1 MSYQPLDLPARQ
13 APSTHA
19 VHIPNNACHA
29 RQPRTPTGY
38 DAHILVRVLARLSL
52 PVRLV
57 VQVRHRRAQV
67 CKVYNSVYDHV
78 RCGGPQLRLHVAL
91 IAMDLD
97 RSAMGGDMVT
107 AMR

>member
-1 MSYQPLDLPARQ
+1 MADQPPNLLACQSRF
-13 APSTHA
+13 THA
-19 VHIPNNACHA
+19 VHIPNNARHA
-29 RQPRTPTGY
+29 RQARPPTGD

-78 RCGGPQLRLHVAL
+78 RCGGPQLSLQL
-91 IAMDLD
+91 IAMDLG
-97 RSAMGGDMVT
+97 RSAMGGDVVQ
-107 AMR
+107 MR